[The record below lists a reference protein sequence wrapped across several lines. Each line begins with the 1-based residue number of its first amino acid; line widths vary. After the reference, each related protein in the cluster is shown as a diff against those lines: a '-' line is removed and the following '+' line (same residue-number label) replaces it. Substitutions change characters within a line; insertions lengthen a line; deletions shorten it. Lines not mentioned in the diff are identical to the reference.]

1 MYDTK
6 RHTKVAMEYHRTN
19 IQDEYNYGMNKIDLG
34 DQLRNYY
41 CMDRWKRQFKWWFAL
56 WMWGFEVS
64 LVNAY
69 ITYTKMRTNLYKIE
83 KKYVD
88 TLQVSEVGSARV
100 DQSYKVWPKESI
112 ILRSKLKEAC
122 YF

>member
-1 MYDTK
+1 MTKERDVYDTK

-41 CMDRWKRQFKWWFAL
+41 RMDRWKRQFKWWFAL

-69 ITYTKMRTNLYKIE
+69 ITYTKMSTNLYKIE
-83 KKYVD
+83 KRICGHI
-88 TLQVSEVGSARV
+88 TSF
-100 DQSYKVWPKESI
+100 
-112 ILRSKLKEAC
+112 RSG
-122 YF
+122 